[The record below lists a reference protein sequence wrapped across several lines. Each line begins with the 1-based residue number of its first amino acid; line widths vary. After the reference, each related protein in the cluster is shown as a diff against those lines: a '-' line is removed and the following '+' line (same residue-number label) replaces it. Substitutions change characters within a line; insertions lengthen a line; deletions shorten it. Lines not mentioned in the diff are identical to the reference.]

1 MKGRPRKL
9 HLCKHSQIILS
20 YIIDKTCSICW
31 NVTLINWCLLLTQ
44 LHFRGRAWAWK
55 LCEKLQWTP
64 LCGSRFRKIY
74 FNIHLKLW
82 QSGNTIWG
90 NADSSSVVLT
100 DIQQRNNVWLTTFCH
115 CYMSYKMSR
124 NDFGP
129 TDYLCYKGE
138 RKLQIEEV
146 IKILFRFLFHKNDSF

>member
-9 HLCKHSQIILS
+9 HLCKKSQIILS

-55 LCEKLQWTP
+55 LCEKLQWTL

-129 TDYLCYKGE
+129 TDYLCYEGE